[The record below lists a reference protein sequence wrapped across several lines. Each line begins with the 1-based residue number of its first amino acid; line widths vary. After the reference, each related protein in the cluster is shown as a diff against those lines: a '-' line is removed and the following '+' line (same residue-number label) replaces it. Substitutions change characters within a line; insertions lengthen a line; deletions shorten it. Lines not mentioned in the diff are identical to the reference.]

1 MGLHNYQPTREQE
14 KIQLVGAKTSNL
26 KYMISDPDKVKT
38 SIKQIVAEDFT
49 VYNLEFDFEAGTFSF
64 CLECNGLQNESEI
77 LQQVFQTF
85 AVRCGPR
92 KVGFFHYP
100 KGRNESTSLV
110 IK

>member
-1 MGLHNYQPTREQE
+1 MICNPDEAE
-14 KIQLVGAKTSNL
+14 K
-26 KYMISDPDKVKT
+26 

-49 VYNLEFDFEAGTFSF
+49 VYDLELDFKAETFSF
-64 CLECNGLQNESEI
+64 YLESNGRQNESEI

-100 KGRNESTSLV
+100 NGRNEPTALLV
-110 IK
+110 K